1 MNDSLLLAKS
11 SLDINLLPENE
22 DDRNMASLLSLRPSR
37 SIEESQT
44 QTRSKIL
51 NTPALTSSTHLLTS
65 FGGLKKEELLSK
77 SAPLTRNSLGITI
90 KRSKTE
96 GLKGS
101 PENKDNAENIAVKDI
116 FLDEKVKDNV
126 KMKDISEIKDQKE
139 MKVEEKVNLSS
150 QLSLVGDY
158 SSSEDSS

>member
-1 MNDSLLLAKS
+1 
-11 SLDINLLPENE
+11 
-22 DDRNMASLLSLRPSR
+22 MASLLSLRPSR

-96 GLKGS
+96 GRS
-101 PENKDNAENIAVKDI
+101 ENKDNAENIAVEDI
-116 FLDEKVKDNV
+116 FLHEKVKDNV

-158 SSSEDSS
+158 SSSEESS